1 MEYHQDS
8 FLAGIA
14 VGRRLK
20 GWACG
25 GDLALNM
32 GNTGNAGGGEGII
45 RVGVFNTARTFTGA
59 LISPQIYTG
68 EVAIKE

>member
-20 GWACG
+20 GWACS
-25 GDLALNM
+25 GDLTLNM
-32 GNTGNAGGGEGII
+32 ENAGNSGG
-45 RVGVFNTARTFTGA
+45 VLFASVC
-59 LISPQIYTG
+59 LIPL
-68 EVAIKE
+68 ELLLEL

>member
-25 GDLALNM
+25 GNFTMNM
-32 GNTGNAGGGEGII
+32 GDTGNSGGVMSLIWAESSAYQGMANQ
-45 RVGVFNTARTFTGA
+45 VLTVPA
-59 LISPQIYTG
+59 LICGDY
-68 EVAIKE
+68 EEE

>member
-32 GNTGNAGGGEGII
+32 GNTGNTGG
-45 RVGVFNTARTFTGA
+45 RVLFASVC
-59 LISPQIYTG
+59 LIPL
-68 EVAIKE
+68 ELLLER

>member
-32 GNTGNAGGGEGII
+32 GNTGNAGGG
-45 RVGVFNTARTFTGA
+45 RVLFASVC
-59 LISPQIYTG
+59 LIPL
-68 EVAIKE
+68 ELLLER

>member
-25 GDLALNM
+25 GDFTMNM
-32 GNTGNAGGGEGII
+32 GDTGNSGGDALII
-45 RVGVFNTARTFTGA
+45 RVGVFNADRTFTGA

-68 EVAIKE
+68 EVEIE

>member
-20 GWACG
+20 GWACS
-25 GDLALNM
+25 GDLTLNM
-32 GNTGNAGGGEGII
+32 ENAGNSGG
-45 RVGVFNTARTFTGA
+45 GVLFASVC
-59 LISPQIYTG
+59 LIPL
-68 EVAIKE
+68 ELLLEL

>member
-25 GDLALNM
+25 GDLTLNM
-32 GNTGNAGGGEGII
+32 ENTGNSGG
-45 RVGVFNTARTFTGA
+45 VLFASVC
-59 LISPQIYTG
+59 LIPL
-68 EVAIKE
+68 ELLLEL

>member
-25 GDLALNM
+25 GDLTLNM
-32 GNTGNAGGGEGII
+32 ENTGNSGGGII